1 MNNFND
7 DIKNKSKYSKKQ
19 NNIINPKLLKL
30 LQKEETGFKN
40 ISLWKHRNKKW
51 VCNFIENG
59 KEQIYRF
66 EKFLDAYTYMYQKFY
81 YKNKF
86 MYSVLKNEDTELR
99 YAGIAFDDIVNGD
112 GIGAVFFTQYCPHH
126 CTKCQNPQTWSKDGG
141 MKFTQNIFDNL
152 MKYYNTVPFA
162 NRLTLSGGDPL
173 SNLNIT
179 NFISA
184 EFKRQYP
191 NKQLWIYTGYK
202 FEELNDTKYYPI
214 LELSDVIVD
223 GMFKFEKRDITLRYR
238 GSSNQRIFV
247 KQENGEWIDA
257 TT

>member
-1 MNNFND
+1 MS
-7 DIKNKSKYSKKQ
+7 NKSNVS
-19 NNIINPKLLKL
+19 NPNVV
-30 LQKEETGFKN
+30 QVDPERE
-40 ISLWKHRNKKW
+40 
-51 VCNFIENG
+51 
-59 KEQIYRF
+59 
-66 EKFLDAYTYMYQKFY
+66 
-81 YKNKF
+81 
-86 MYSVLKNEDTELR
+86 
-99 YAGIAFDDIVNGD
+99 
-112 GIGAVFFTQYCPHH
+112 
-126 CTKCQNPQTWSKDGG
+126 
-141 MKFTQNIFDNL
+141 NIFDDL

-162 NRLTLSGGDPL
+162 NRLTLPGGDPL